1 MAGFKERLI
10 RSLQFRISFWLSL
23 TILGLSVVAG
33 VQAFQA
39 AFHEAHEL
47 QDDDLWQFATM
58 FESQHMTAFPAREHK
73 ELNDIDVEDRI
84 LVQQLGAAGSQ
95 PDALALPADLSDG
108 LQNVT
113 LGGHIYRVL
122 VHSLPSGERIAVSQD
137 TAARDEIARLGGEHS
152 RTPLLTVVPI
162 LIVMITVLVRR
173 NFKRVVQIAQEV
185 DRRSEHELHH
195 LEYRQ
200 LPTEIQPF
208 IVAINRLLDRIAV
221 AMANQRRFVA
231 DAAHELRSPMTAL
244 SLQAEQLAKTEMSD
258 KARERLQVLRQ
269 GIDRGRALLDQLLTL
284 ARAQATTAPV
294 PGVASVQLAV
304 KQVLESLLP
313 IAEAK
318 AIDVGVSGDADACV
332 VITPFDLA
340 TLIKNLV
347 DNAIRYTQPS
357 GRIDVLIEVGA
368 ETVCVAIEDNG
379 PGISPEERDRVFDPF
394 YRVLGNEGMGSGLGL
409 SIVRTIAD
417 RYGVSVVLG
426 DATHADH
433 GVCVSLIFPKGEPTA
448 PS

>member
-23 TILGLSVVAG
+23 AILGVSVVAG
-33 VQAFQA
+33 VQAFRA

-47 QDDDLWQFATM
+47 QDDDLWQFAIM
-58 FESQHMTAFPAREHK
+58 FENQHMTTFPAHEHR

-84 LVQQLGAAGSQ
+84 LVQRLGVSGPQ
-95 PDALALPADLSDG
+95 PDALALPANLQDG

-113 LGGHIYRVL
+113 LDGRIYRVL
-122 VHSLPSGERIAVSQD
+122 VRTTPSGERIAVSQD

-152 RTPLLTVVPI
+152 RTPLLVVVPI

-208 IVAINRLLDRIAV
+208 IVAINRLLDRIALS
-221 AMANQRRFVA
+221 MANQRRFVA

-258 KARERLQVLRQ
+258 KARERLSVLRQ

-284 ARAQATTAPV
+284 ARAQASTEAV
-294 PGVASVQLAV
+294 PGTASVQRAV
-304 KQVLESLLP
+304 KDVLESLLP

-318 AIDVGVSGDADACV
+318 EIEVGVSGEADAHV
-332 VITPFDLA
+332 AMTSFDLG

-347 DNAIRYTQPS
+347 DNAIRYTQTG
-357 GRIDVLIEVGA
+357 GRIDVMIEDGA
-368 ETVCVAIEDNG
+368 QTVRVAVEDNG
-379 PGISPEERDRVFDPF
+379 PGIPESERARVFDPF
-394 YRVLGNEGMGSGLGL
+394 YRVLGNEGTGSGLGL

-417 RYGVSVVLG
+417 RYGVLVVLG
-426 DATHADH
+426 DAMLTDQ
-433 GVCVSLIFPKGEPTA
+433 GVCVSLIFPKGERLA